1 MSRTS
6 SLSRPIYTAFLTSLV
21 CAIALIPM
29 AGCGSSR
36 GYDQPA
42 AATTFVGSQIN
53 ENAQGLTIDN
63 LVEYGYSIPHRYR
76 SQGSGQLKVGARDI
90 EWRSE
95 RRKRDFSIQGDVLK
109 TATLQCAS
117 RPGQNVCLEPPAR
130 YRHRPRLR
138 LPRHQLGRRAQ

>member
-6 SLSRPIYTAFLTSLV
+6 FSLSSNLYGFPNFTGLRDRSDPDGRLRL
-21 CAIALIPM
+21 IA
-29 AGCGSSR
+29 R

-90 EWRSE
+90 
-95 RRKRDFSIQGDVLK
+95 V
-109 TATLQCAS
+109 A
-117 RPGQNVCLEPPAR
+117 
-130 YRHRPRLR
+130 
-138 LPRHQLGRRAQ
+138 